1 MFLTDE
7 ARRENARSLAAAI
20 GLAEEA
26 AAELLS
32 CSALISAT
40 PETSQLGD
48 QVQIL
53 LGHTI
58 LEVSS
63 EICENSPAVEIVI
76 GDTLPRS
83 RAPTLW
89 VWIDAEGVSIASTPP
104 NTREH
109 HSLHLSEAIVTACY
123 VCAAAVKLI
132 VGDRLPFNPPDPF
145 RIDLGALKVTSE
157 MQSATFEVES
167 YLAGAGAIGNAFL
180 WTLRAFQPR
189 GTLHVVDFDTVKPG
203 NLNRQVFFTS
213 RDLNKPK
220 ATQLALNA
228 QPLFPALHLRE
239 RESRLQD
246 LPERTDP
253 KWLEELIVGVDSLRA
268 RRSLQDELPKR
279 VFDASTTNIE
289 EIILHFHE
297 EPTVGACL
305 SCAYPP
311 TPAELEHAKHVAEAL
326 GVGLSEV
333 QAGEI
338 SAAAAGKIV
347 LRHPSLDPETLV
359 GESYDSLFKAL
370 CGQQL
375 IGSTEGR
382 QVLAPFAFVSVLAGA
397 LLAIE
402 YVRWKVQGPS
412 PYNGWRVSPW
422 APPLSRLQRYQPRL
436 EECIFCRDSAVR
448 DYAAKLWGGEQ
459 A

>member
-20 GLAEEA
+20 GLAEDA
-26 AAELLS
+26 AAELLL

-40 PETSQLGD
+40 PDTSQLGE

-53 LGHTI
+53 LGHTL

-63 EICENSPAVEIVI
+63 ETGENSPAVEIVI
-76 GDTLPRS
+76 GDALPRS
-83 RAPTLW
+83 HAPTLW
-89 VWIDAEGVSIASTPP
+89 VWIDAEGVSFGSTPP
-104 NTREH
+104 NVREQH
-109 HSLHLSEAIVTACY
+109 ALHLSEAIVAACY
-123 VCAAAVKLI
+123 VCAGAVKLI
-132 VGDRLPFNPPDPF
+132 VGEQLPFTPPDPF
-145 RIDLGALKVTSE
+145 RIDLDALKVTSE
-157 MQSATFEVES
+157 MQSAPFEVGS

-180 WTLRAFQPR
+180 WTLRAFHPR
-189 GTLHVVDFDTVKPG
+189 GILHVVDFDTVKPG

-213 RDLNKPK
+213 LDVGKPK
-220 ATQLALNA
+220 AAQLALNA
-228 QPLFPALHLRE
+228 QPFLPALQLKARE
-239 RESRLQD
+239 GRLQD
-246 LPERTDP
+246 LPERADP
-253 KWLEELIVGVDSLRA
+253 KWLKELIVGVDSLRA

-289 EIILHFHE
+289 EVILHFHE
-297 EPTVGACL
+297 QPAEGACL

-338 SAAAAGKIV
+338 SSAAARKIV
-347 LRHPSLDPETLV
+347 LRHPSLDPAALV

-375 IGSTEGR
+375 LGSTEGR

-402 YVRWKVQGPS
+402 YVRWKVHGPS
-412 PYNGWRVSPW
+412 PHNGWRVSPW
-422 APPLSRLQRYQPRL
+422 APPLSRLQRCQPRR

-448 DYAAKLWGGEQ
+448 DYAAKLWSGEQ
-459 A
+459 D